1 MKHHSTGLAGVVFV
15 LVLCVVLAGCSQ
27 GTLEPQSAAP
37 IPVSVSEPVER
48 EVTDY
53 SDFTGRV
60 TAVDSVEVRARVWG
74 YLNKVNFKE
83 GALVKKG
90 DVLFEIDPRTYK
102 TVLAQAEGN
111 VLQLE
116 ARLKRLNADLDRALR
131 LAEKGSISQ
140 KDLDQ
145 AIADRGETAGALKT
159 QQGALAQAELDLS
172 YTQVIA
178 PISGRTSRY
187 LVTEGNLIAAGQTGG
202 TVLTTIV
209 SVDPVYVYFDVD
221 ERTVQRVR
229 QLIREG
235 KAKSARD
242 AKIWVKMGLA
252 TDEGFPHK
260 GTIDFVDN
268 QVNPRTGTLRLRGV
282 FRNKDPA
289 ELLRSPA
296 AIITAGGP
304 GTSIQAGSYTLL
316 ASVSGGAPVAAMA
329 GQDSPVAEVL
339 SPGYF
344 ARVRVPIGFP
354 HKALLISD
362 RAIDTDQAQ
371 KIVYVVNKENKVVTR
386 PIRLGA
392 RQNGLRVIEEGLTR
406 DDLVVV
412 TGLQHIRPGVLVE
425 PQRVEMPGKGTGD

>member
-1 MKHHSTGLAGVVFV
+1 
-15 LVLCVVLAGCSQ
+15 
-27 GTLEPQSAAP
+27 
-37 IPVSVSEPVER
+37 
-48 EVTDY
+48 
-53 SDFTGRV
+53 
-60 TAVDSVEVRARVWG
+60 
-74 YLNKVNFKE
+74 
-83 GALVKKG
+83 
-90 DVLFEIDPRTYK
+90 
-102 TVLAQAEGN
+102 
-111 VLQLE
+111 
-116 ARLKRLNADLDRALR
+116 
-131 LAEKGSISQ
+131 
-140 KDLDQ
+140 
-145 AIADRGETAGALKT
+145 
-159 QQGALAQAELDLS
+159 
-172 YTQVIA
+172 
-178 PISGRTSRY
+178 
-187 LVTEGNLIAAGQTGG
+187 
-202 TVLTTIV
+202 
-209 SVDPVYVYFDVD
+209 
-221 ERTVQRVR
+221 
-229 QLIREG
+229 
-235 KAKSARD
+235 
-242 AKIWVKMGLA
+242 
-252 TDEGFPHK
+252 
-260 GTIDFVDN
+260 VDN

-296 AIITAGGP
+296 VIIAAGGP
-304 GTSIQAGSYTLL
+304 GTSIQPGSYTLL

-406 DDLVVV
+406 DDLVIV